1 MPAES
6 VADLPCALD
15 SQARLIREQAET
27 IAHYRKMYDRS
38 SALARIG
45 VWECDLA
52 TEALTWT
59 DGVYDL
65 FEIPR
70 GSPLARAEIV
80 DLYEE
85 ESRREMERLRAAAI
99 RDGTGFTLDI
109 HVRTAKG
116 NPRWLRLT
124 VDVEQEDSR
133 SVRIFGTTQDLT
145 EKKAAPAKVPAP
157 HAEPL
162 QASQRTAIGPIAP
175 TPAHES
181 NTPRAHT

>member
-85 ESRREMERLRAAAI
+85 EARKSVVSGKSGYVRVDHGGRRYIKKKNKLR
-99 RDGTGFTLDI
+99 
-109 HVRTAKG
+109 
-116 NPRWLRLT
+116 
-124 VDVEQEDSR
+124 R
-133 SVRIFGTTQDLT
+133 S
-145 EKKAAPAKVPAP
+145 
-157 HAEPL
+157 
-162 QASQRTAIGPIAP
+162 
-175 TPAHES
+175 
-181 NTPRAHT
+181 

>member
-1 MPAES
+1 
-6 VADLPCALD
+6 
-15 SQARLIREQAET
+15 
-27 IAHYRKMYDRS
+27 MYDRS

-99 RDGTGFTLDI
+99 RDGTGFTLDL

-116 NPRWLRLT
+116 NPRCLRLT
-124 VDVEQEDSR
+124 VDVEHEDGR
-133 SVRIFGTTQDLT
+133 SVRQSGPQPDPNK
-145 EKKAAPAKVPAP
+145 EKRKEK
-157 HAEPL
+157 
-162 QASQRTAIGPIAP
+162 
-175 TPAHES
+175 
-181 NTPRAHT
+181 